1 MPTDKKIS
9 EFDAVDSQKILD
21 SNKKIISEL
30 QRVAPSAVVT
40 LFEIDIEQL
49 LVDNLIPYDEASR
62 SDAVFR
68 FHNNL
73 KLIKQDII
81 WKGQTYRACPI
92 KVDGYMSSSKGTTAT
107 PKMTFIADEEENPS
121 FRDLRTMLRQL
132 DDMVGG
138 KVTRIRTFAKYLD
151 EANFYIN
158 VGGEKRLIGTENI
171 IPEGFQA
178 DPLAEFPRE
187 IYFIERKVSESKKGI
202 EFQLSS
208 PVDFENLKLPNRLCM
223 SRSCQFEYR
232 GEGCLYE
239 YSSHFGVNDAETREE
254 AEKSF
259 GLDNLAGINLP
270 TEAPPI
276 ANTKNET
283 LKDIIPQFNPRIRPV
298 KWNEDRAYN
307 VGDSVY
313 FEKANRK
320 YYFVCKKFAEK
331 ARLKPST
338 APPNMNYWEPDAC
351 SKNINGCKLRW
362 DEDHKRRKGILIYG
376 NFSVCSATR
385 PVASQLGDGAT
396 HKCCMP
402 FGGFPSVRKLEEF
415 NT

>member
-1 MPTDKKIS
+1 M
-9 EFDAVDSQKILD
+9 
-21 SNKKIISEL
+21 

-270 TEAPPI
+270 TEALPI